1 MKTRKTRRL
10 ASLLATS
17 ALLSFASTALA
28 DFVPVPLPDPDIPG
42 YHFPESEATILKWV
56 SDSATTDP
64 TVSGVADKKIYQHGW
79 GIWAS
84 LTAETDQ
91 TENGQKLRVFETW
104 LTPQDITAASQAE
117 TKPNLLQLKRN
128 SRSQLGEFHQLTHHK
143 GKDPHLQAAG
153 TATVLGFVKYDPTA
167 ADHIVKQGLLQ
178 KSVLDQLLS
187 YGADQ
192 IPVFPNT
199 GLALKPVFQVIK
211 KSDLVGG
218 RYYQLPVWPGPPPT
232 PQQWSSS
239 TWPSCVWIDVQGGG
253 SGKGD
258 IDKTPN
264 KDGSTRTDATTYPVS
279 SLINFKLTSD
289 QATALKSKGASEGD
303 YGILVA
309 MHVSGREITR
319 WTWQT
324 FWWTP
329 TPANPLA
336 PSSDAIAKARP
347 IQITAPA
354 SNYAMS
360 IAYTTEIP
368 SPPYVGG
375 NNQGNSI
382 YAYNPWLE
390 AGFGPSD
397 LPDSIPGTY
406 NGQAVQNNYGVQTNC
421 MSCHGAANYNP
432 NNVSTAPDY
441 SGDRYISLGDPRF
454 AGTLKVDFLWS
465 LPGNAK

>member
-1 MKTRKTRRL
+1 MKTPEARRL
-10 ASLLATS
+10 ASLLAT
-17 ALLSFASTALA
+17 AVLLSSGSAALA
-28 DFVPVPLPDPDIPG
+28 DFVPVPLPDPKIPG
-42 YHFPESEATILKWV
+42 YHFPENEATILKWV
-56 SDSATTDP
+56 ADSSVTDP
-64 TVSGVADKKIYQHGW
+64 TASAAADNQIYLHGW

-104 LTPQDITAASQAE
+104 LTPQDITAASQAGKNE
-117 TKPNLLQLKRN
+117 SLLKLPRGSRPVLEEFRQLK
-128 SRSQLGEFHQLTHHK
+128 HHK
-143 GKDPHLQAAG
+143 GKDPHLEAAG

-167 ADHIVKQGLLQ
+167 ADHIMKQGLLQ

-187 YGADQ
+187 YGADE
-192 IPVFPNT
+192 IPVFPVT

-211 KSDLVGG
+211 KSDLVDG
-218 RYYQLPVWPGPPPT
+218 RYYQLPVWPGPPST
-232 PQQWSSS
+232 PQQWGST
-239 TWPSCVWIDVQGGG
+239 TWPASVWIDVKDGG
-253 SGKGD
+253 SGKGE
-258 IDKTPN
+258 IDKAPK
-264 KDGSTRTDATTYPVS
+264 KDGSSRTDATTYPVS
-279 SLINFKLTSD
+279 SLINFKLNPD
-289 QATALKSKGASEGD
+289 QAGALKAKGAAEGD
-303 YGILVA
+303 YAILVA

-347 IQITAPA
+347 VQIKAPA
-354 SNYAMS
+354 ANYAMS
-360 IAYTTEIP
+360 IAYTTELP

-375 NNQGNSI
+375 DNKGNSI

-406 NGQAVQNNYGVQTNC
+406 NGQPVQNNYGVQSNC

-454 AGTLKVDFLWS
+454 SGTLKVDFLWS